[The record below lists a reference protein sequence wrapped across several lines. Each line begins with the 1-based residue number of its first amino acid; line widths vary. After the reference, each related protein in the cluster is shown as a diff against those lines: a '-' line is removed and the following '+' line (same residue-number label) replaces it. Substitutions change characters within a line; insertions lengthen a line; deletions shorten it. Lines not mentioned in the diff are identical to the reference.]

1 MPANEAPS
9 TPSTWPLSGWQ
20 HELWILLGL
29 PTPIPSQ
36 VYPKDGAHSGLE
48 ELSNVPWSPQL
59 LGLEFAAPA
68 SFYTVTQATYYSTLR
83 IEF

>member
-36 VYPKDGAHSGLE
+36 VYPKDGAHSGQK
-48 ELSNVPWSPQL
+48 EL
-59 LGLEFAAPA
+59 
-68 SFYTVTQATYYSTLR
+68 
-83 IEF
+83 